1 MTPTMLK
8 SSRRLGSLLLAA
20 GLATTPS
27 ALLAADAPAPLLS
40 ASPSSAELM
49 LKTLED
55 RLGGNPF
62 DPVSMNNLAV
72 VKLGENNPYAAAELL
87 GRAYQL
93 AADNPVIADNH
104 ARLNA
109 WIEARAKASR
119 KKGEPVEDPSLPF
132 PPEPPALWR
141 SR

>member
-1 MTPTMLK
+1 MTSSIPK
-8 SSRRLGSLLLAA
+8 SSRRLGLLLIGAR
-20 GLATTPS
+20 L
-27 ALLAADAPAPLLS
+27 ALLPATAGAADPPAPLLS
-40 ASPSSAELM
+40 ASPSGAELM

-62 DPVSMNNLAV
+62 DPVAMNNLAI

-119 KKGEPVEDPSLPF
+119 KKGEPVEDPGLPF